1 MKKLQSISLLG
12 VYAHISERDWESNAD
27 IQASQCKDAA
37 IDDIAKQLI
46 HGPVGKRLSVIFG
59 GGRANFLNNTE
70 PDGQRTDGKNLIH
83 EWLNGVEPGKNR
95 TYVSD
100 KVSVTDLLIIDYKI

>member
-1 MKKLQSISLLG
+1 MHSTSYISPLG
-12 VYAHISERDWESNAD
+12 VYAHTSERDWESNAD

-37 IDDIAKQLI
+37 IDDIAQQLI
-46 HGPVGKRLSVIFG
+46 HGPVGKRLSVVFG

-70 PDGQRTDGKNLIH
+70 PEGKRTDGKNLIH
-83 EWLNGVEPGKNR
+83 EWLNSAEPGKNR

-100 KVSVTDLLIIDYKI
+100 KVSITILLSIDYR